1 MTIATSQATDRTTVG
16 ILFGG
21 RSSEHA
27 ISVITAAGVMQ
38 ALDRGTYE
46 PVLIGI
52 TRDGVWHLSDER
64 ELTATRE
71 ADTLPEFTGQ
81 GPEVHLPLGGP
92 TAHRDHLVLR
102 EADGSFREGPRL
114 DVVFPLL
121 HGPFGED
128 GTLQGLLEMAGLP
141 YVGSG
146 VTASAVGMD
155 KHFMK
160 MAFEAAGLQVG
171 PYRVITAR
179 QWERSRQESIER
191 VRELGLP
198 VFVKPARAGSSCGIT
213 RVEDWAHLEAAVAE
227 AQEFDPKVVVE
238 AGIEG
243 REIECAVLDGH
254 HHDAPRASHPGEVV
268 VVGKEDAWYD
278 FETKYVQTEDSVLRC
293 PADLPQ
299 PVRDDIRAQ
308 AVRAFLA
315 VDAEGLARADFF
327 WTTDERVVINE
338 INTLPGFTPISMYR
352 LMWEETGIG
361 YAQLVDEL
369 LRLALERPVGLR

>member
-1 MTIATSQATDRTTVG
+1 MSASNQTPSSRPRVAVV
-16 ILFGG
+16 FGG
-21 RSSEHA
+21 RSSEHPVSCA
-27 ISVITAAGVMQ
+27 TAASVM
-38 ALDRGTYE
+38 AAIDSTKWE
-46 PVLIGI
+46 VVPIGI
-52 TRDGVWHLSDER
+52 TREGQWVVS
-64 ELTATRE
+64 TAT
-71 ADTLPEFTGQ
+71 PEELAISAGHI
-81 GPEVHLPLGGP
+81 PEVAGGDEHVIVPLGSAQTDLQVVRQGLP
-92 TAHRDHLVLR
+92 PELLGEV
-102 EADGSFREGPRL
+102 

-128 GTLQGLLEMAGLP
+128 GTLQGLLEMADLR
-141 YVGSG
+141 YVGCG
-146 VTASAVGMD
+146 VASSAMMMD
-155 KHFMK
+155 KHHMK
-160 MAFEAAGLQVG
+160 VVFEAAGLEVG
-171 PYRVITAR
+171 PYRVITDRMWRSDR
-179 QWERSRQESIER
+179 QQALASVEG
-191 VRELGLP
+191 LDLP

-327 WTTDERVVINE
+327 WTADERVVINE